1 MLLNYVNPITN
12 TSHIRT
18 DGFQHVHNPHVV
30 VNDQGENLE
39 CWGRLGYN
47 LEDGMNVGNRWS
59 T

>member
-39 CWGRLGYN
+39 CWGRVSEKIN
-47 LEDGMNVGNRWS
+47 HS
-59 T
+59 TNAPQLC